1 MKVKHLILLLTV
13 LLYTVAVAGREFVSV
28 RFSESEFSFTRNS
41 FNCINIVPANPIS
54 SYGEDVSKPA
64 LPLFPVNVL
73 LPEGTSYKGIKI
85 LFLLVSVKIKQYIC
99 NFVTN
104 SLKFCL

>member
-85 LFLLVSVKIKQYIC
+85 LFYLFL
-99 NFVTN
+99 
-104 SLKFCL
+104 